1 MFSIKNVNFCFLYKI
16 HGASA
21 FTAFTPLLNLNL
33 NYEKLHVKY
42 TNSFKQNNYLKRFF
56 MLFLFILGKIR
67 QKLPFR
73 GSKSAGSEVKITSP
87 DAPPQEDFLPLF
99 GP

>member
-67 QKLPFR
+67 QKLPF
-73 GSKSAGSEVKITSP
+73 
-87 DAPPQEDFLPLF
+87 
-99 GP
+99 